1 MTSDNDSSQLQQ
13 KYHKVLEELNNL
25 WKENMVLKEKLP
37 NSEGSAYDERV
48 NKIIQENQELR
59 ADHEKLI
66 KISQKIEKKA
76 EDRKQSLKKL
86 FELLTQ
92 KERELE
98 SMKAGNLKEKVAEKI
113 QNQVNSHLEIF
124 ERNFADLQTHLQ
136 QKELELQ
143 KLEEVVS
150 RLLSRDALGLTDEQ
164 SIEELLHSQLP
175 SLEIVSFT
183 TKLLI
188 TVLFSCLLAR

>member
-59 ADHEKLI
+59 TDHEKLI

-150 RLLSRDALGLTDEQ
+150 RLLSRNALGLTDEQ

>member
-150 RLLSRDALGLTDEQ
+150 RLLSRNALGLTDEQ